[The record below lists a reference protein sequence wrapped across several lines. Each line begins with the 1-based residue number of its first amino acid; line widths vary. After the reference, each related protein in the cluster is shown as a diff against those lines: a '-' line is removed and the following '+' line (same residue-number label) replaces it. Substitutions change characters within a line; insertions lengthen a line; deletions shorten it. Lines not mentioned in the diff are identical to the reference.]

1 MIRISMPPTTSPT
14 RRGPSQ
20 PAASRGRNSRACC
33 VRRSSGRPSEAPR
46 ENPRGHRAGDRRL

>member
-1 MIRISMPPTTSPT
+1 MARISMPPTTSPT

-33 VRRSSGRPSEAPR
+33 VRRSSGRPR
-46 ENPRGHRAGDRRL
+46 RRRARTRAAIALETDA

>member
-1 MIRISMPPTTSPT
+1 MVRISMPPTTSPT

-33 VRRSSGRPSEAPR
+33 VRRSSGRPR
-46 ENPRGHRAGDRRL
+46 RRRARTRAAIALETDA